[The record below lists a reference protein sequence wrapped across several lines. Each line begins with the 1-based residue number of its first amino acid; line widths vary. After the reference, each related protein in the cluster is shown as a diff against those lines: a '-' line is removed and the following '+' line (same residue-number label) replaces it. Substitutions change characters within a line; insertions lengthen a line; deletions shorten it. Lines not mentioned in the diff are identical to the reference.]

1 MRLDY
6 VELAVT
12 KIENLFKYHHYLLH
26 RCRFHHH
33 HQHHPRVQHNITSP
47 HIIAWAVKSH
57 FLLPGNAFI
66 SVWVVI
72 ITKVGYHT
80 GKANVSSPR
89 DLRSM
94 QMLEVSINSNMAQ
107 TIPTWLLKECLDS
120 LLPVL
125 TLLVNKSLQIGYFPE
140 EWKNALVKPLL
151 KKLGL
156 ELVFPSFRPVSNL
169 PFISKLAEKASVN
182 QLSGHMNKVRSL
194 PSGQSAYRPFHS
206 TETALLKVQSD
217 ILLNMDDQKV
227 TLLVMLDLSAAF
239 DTIDH
244 SILLETLGSG
254 FGVGGTALKWFT
266 SYLSQRTQQVQIKG
280 TLSEKKQLT
289 TGVPQGSCLGPVLFT
304 IYVADLFQ
312 IIEKHL
318 PEAQGYADDH
328 QVYLSFRPIPSTN
341 QTASVTA
348 IENCVAE
355 LRSWMISNMLMV
367 NDSKTEFLI
376 VGSKQQ
382 LERVNIPFIH
392 VGEDQITPVTSV
404 RNLGVFFFTPTWK
417 CICKSQKPAKSPTII
432 YTTSGESE
440 NSWARKPRARLYMH
454 LLQARL
460 TTATVWWMDYP
471 RISSRNSSVCKTQ
484 LPD

>member
-1 MRLDY
+1 MFLSFQPLTEDDVRKLI
-6 VELAVT
+6 
-12 KIENLFKYHHYLLH
+12 K
-26 RCRFHHH
+26 
-33 HQHHPRVQHNITSP
+33 QSP
-47 HIIAWAVKSH
+47 NKQCS
-57 FLLPGNAFI
+57 
-66 SVWVVI
+66 
-72 ITKVGYHT
+72 
-80 GKANVSSPR
+80 R
-89 DLRSM
+89 DP
-94 QMLEVSINSNMAQ
+94 
-107 TIPTWLLKECLDS
+107 IPTWLLKECLDS

-156 ELVFPSFRPVSNL
+156 ELIFPSFRPVSNL
-169 PFISKLAEKASVN
+169 PFISKLTEKASVN
-182 QLSGHMNKVRSL
+182 QLSDHTNKVRPL
-194 PSGQSAYRPFHS
+194 PWGQSAYRVFHS
-206 TETALLKVQSD
+206 TETAILKVQSD

-244 SILLETLGSG
+244 SILLATLG

-304 IYVADLFQ
+304 IYVADFFQ

-328 QVYLSFRPIPSTN
+328 QVYLSFRPIPPTN
-341 QTASVTA
+341 QAASVTA

-355 LRSWMISNMLMV
+355 LRSWMISHMLMV

-382 LERVNIPFIH
+382 LERVNIH
-392 VGEDQITPVTSV
+392 VGEDKITFMWV
-404 RNLGVFFFTPTWK
+404 RIRSHPWRQCETWVWFLTPTWK
-417 CICKSQKPAKSPTII
+417 
-432 YTTSGESE
+432 
-440 NSWARKPRARLYMH
+440 
-454 LLQARL
+454 
-460 TTATVWWMDYP
+460 
-471 RISSRNSSVCKTQ
+471 
-484 LPD
+484 

>member
-1 MRLDY
+1 M
-6 VELAVT
+6 
-12 KIENLFKYHHYLLH
+12 
-26 RCRFHHH
+26 
-33 HQHHPRVQHNITSP
+33 
-47 HIIAWAVKSH
+47 
-57 FLLPGNAFI
+57 
-66 SVWVVI
+66 
-72 ITKVGYHT
+72 
-80 GKANVSSPR
+80 
-89 DLRSM
+89 
-94 QMLEVSINSNMAQ
+94 
-107 TIPTWLLKECLDS
+107 
-120 LLPVL
+120 
-125 TLLVNKSLQIGYFPE
+125 
-140 EWKNALVKPLL
+140 
-151 KKLGL
+151 
-156 ELVFPSFRPVSNL
+156 SNL
-169 PFISKLAEKASVN
+169 PFISKLTENASVN

-227 TLLVMLDLSAAF
+227 TLLVMLDLSTAF

-244 SILLETLGSG
+244 IILWETLGSG

-266 SYLSQRTQQVQIKG
+266 SYLSQRTQQIQIKG

-289 TGVPQGSCLGPVLFT
+289 TGVPQGSCLGPVLLT

-392 VGEDQITPVTSV
+392 VGEDQITPVMSV
-404 RNLGVFFFTPTWK
+404 RNLGVIFDSNLKMDMQITKACQNAFYHLHNIRRIRKFL
-417 CICKSQKPAKSPTII
+417 SQEATCTII
-432 YTTSGESE
+432 HALITNQIDYCNSFDEWTTRESHQE
-440 NSWARKPRARLYMH
+440 TPACAKHSCQTSFQSEEIWSHNSCTRYASLASRQIPDWIQNTVDRLQRTSWQGTYLHPRNDHPIKKQKIFHKIQWRTCPEGSKI
-454 LLQARL
+454 QAWYFR
-460 TTATVWWMDYP
+460 
-471 RISSRNSSVCKTQ
+471 
-484 LPD
+484 